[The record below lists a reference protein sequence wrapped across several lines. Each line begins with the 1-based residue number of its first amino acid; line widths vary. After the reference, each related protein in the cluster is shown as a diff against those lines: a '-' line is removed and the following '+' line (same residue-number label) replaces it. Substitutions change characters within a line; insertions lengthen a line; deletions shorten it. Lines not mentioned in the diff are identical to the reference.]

1 LPIRRT
7 RPMISRPAIG
17 MLLAALLAIGCAG
30 ASATIEIVTAAAPPD
45 AAEESERAVEYRSDL
60 AAIAKAFEETLRL
73 PRPDV
78 ALVLFPSRRSFEQGL
93 LEIGYTPALARS
105 ASAFNA
111 IGGARAILL
120 NAGVVDRFE
129 RSRRVRLLAHE
140 LVHSVQYQFGGGTRG
155 ASEQWLREG
164 FADWVACRIAAHLGL
179 GSFDSCREDRLRDLV
194 GARFGLPPAPL
205 DSLVTFPQ
213 WVEAQRRHEAPL
225 YAQAFVA
232 AELLVDTH
240 GVPTVV
246 GYFER
251 FRDTTDHE
259 RAFADAFGLD
269 RGEFERTFMRR
280 WHEVVSVY
288 RMRG

>member
-1 LPIRRT
+1 
-7 RPMISRPAIG
+7 MSSRPAMG
-17 MLLAALLAIGCAG
+17 VLLAALLAIGCAG
-30 ASATIEIVTAAAPPD
+30 TSGAFEIVTAAAPPD
-45 AAEESERAVEYRSDL
+45 PAQESRRAGEYRADL
-60 AAIAKAFEETLRL
+60 AAIGAAFEEALRL

-120 NAGVVDRFE
+120 NAEVVNRFE
-129 RSRRVRLLAHE
+129 RTRRVRLLAHE
-140 LVHSVQYQFGGGTRG
+140 LVHSVQYEFGGGTRG

-179 GSFDSCREDRLRDLV
+179 GSFDVCRDDRLRDLA
-194 GARFGLPPAPL
+194 GARLGLPPAPL
-205 DSLVTFPQ
+205 DALVTFPQ
-213 WVEAQRRHEAPL
+213 WVQAHRRYEAPL
-225 YAQAFVA
+225 YTQAFVA

-240 GVPTVV
+240 GVPAIV

-251 FRDTTDHE
+251 FRDTTDYE
-259 RAFADAFGLD
+259 GAFADAFGLE
-269 RGEFERTFMRR
+269 RAEFERTFMRR
-280 WHEVVSVY
+280 WHEIVSIY

>member
-1 LPIRRT
+1 MSGRRV
-7 RPMISRPAIG
+7 MG
-17 MLLAALLAIGCAG
+17 VLLAALVAIGCAG
-30 ASATIEIVTAAAPPD
+30 TSGAFEIVTAAAPPD
-45 AAEESERAVEYRSDL
+45 PAHESARAGEYRADL
-60 AAIAKAFEETLRL
+60 AAIGDAFEEALSL

-78 ALVLFPSRRSFEQGL
+78 ALVLFSSRRSFEQGL
-93 LEIGYTPALARS
+93 LEIGYPSALARS

-120 NAGVVDRFE
+120 NAGVVDRFD

-140 LVHSVQYQFGGGTRG
+140 LVHSVQYEFGGGTRG

-164 FADWVACRIAAHLGL
+164 FADWVACRIAAHLGF
-179 GSFDSCREDRLRDLV
+179 GSFGACREDRLRDLA

-205 DSLVTFPQ
+205 DALVTFPQ
-213 WVEAQRRHEAPL
+213 WVEAQRRYEAPL

-232 AELLVDTH
+232 AELLVDTY
-240 GVPTVV
+240 GIPAIV

-251 FRDTTDHE
+251 FRDTTDYE
-259 RAFADAFGLD
+259 GAFADAFGLE
-269 RGEFERTFMRR
+269 RAEFERAFTRR